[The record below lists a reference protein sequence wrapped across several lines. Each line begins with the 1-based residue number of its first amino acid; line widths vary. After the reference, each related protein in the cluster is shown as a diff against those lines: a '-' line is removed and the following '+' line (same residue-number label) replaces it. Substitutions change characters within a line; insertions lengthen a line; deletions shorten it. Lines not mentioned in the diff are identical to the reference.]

1 MWTLFQVE
9 ARSHVPG
16 NPVGKVQWGVDPPQR
31 GETPG
36 ASGAR
41 EGVETGPQRGCTCT
55 AERMSPPCASRGLS
69 QSTDTLAGRLESVL
83 DWTSAFLGL
92 HPASVPPSLHL

>member
-1 MWTLFQVE
+1 MDPFQVE

-36 ASGAR
+36 ASG
-41 EGVETGPQRGCTCT
+41 GHG
-55 AERMSPPCASRGLS
+55 RGLRQHLS
-69 QSTDTLAGRLESVL
+69 EAAHALQRECPLRVLPEAFSRAQTRWRAG
-83 DWTSAFLGL
+83 
-92 HPASVPPSLHL
+92 